1 MALAKVDLAD
11 AVARNSTFAG
21 DHAHQIA
28 DLYAISRSDRHEKT
42 RHAAGGSA
50 GSIGICRSWLRRWS
64 SILSRRTSLGTFA
77 LEQIERRGSELRGVE
92 LLE

>member
-11 AVARNSTFAG
+11 TVARNSTFAG

-28 DLYAISRSDRHEKT
+28 DLNAIPSSDRHEKT
-42 RHAAGGSA
+42 RHAAGGSP
-50 GSIGICRSWLRRWS
+50 GSIGICWSWLRRWS
-64 SILSRRTSLGTFA
+64 SILSCRASLGTFA
-77 LEQIERRGSELRGVE
+77 LEQIERRGRELRGVE

>member
-11 AVARNSTFAG
+11 AVARNSAFAR
-21 DHAHQIA
+21 DNAHQIA
-28 DLYAISRSDRHEKT
+28 DLHAIPRSNRHEKT
-42 RHAAGGSA
+42 RHAAGGSP
-50 GSIGICRSWLRRWS
+50 GSIGIRRSWLCGWS
-64 SILSRRTSLGTFA
+64 SILSRRTSLGTLA